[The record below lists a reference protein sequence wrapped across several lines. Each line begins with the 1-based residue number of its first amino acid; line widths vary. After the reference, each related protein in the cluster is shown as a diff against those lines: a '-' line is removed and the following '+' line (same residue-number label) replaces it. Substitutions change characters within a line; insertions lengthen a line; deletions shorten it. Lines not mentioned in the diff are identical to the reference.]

1 MADFEDVEDGV
12 DDIANVSNR
21 QTPDE
26 AFEASGGQLPRYST
40 SGPGSPVNGP
50 PLRKLADLRSSD
62 HLDPNEARDVIRL
75 AKAGDPEAKERL
87 FKCFH
92 KALIEVAAKP
102 KYDGPPFDER
112 LSAAEVGFWKA
123 FAGFDQHRNN
133 GFWAYARKFVE
144 GAVAD
149 CVTDWHY
156 RGLKDQ
162 SRAARKERAG
172 HRPINVEY
180 NGVEGSHYDLEG
192 AEPISEPITG
202 WIAADDN
209 ELRECDGSEGKVTD
223 AAWEKIV
230 AGRAVPTNWPGKGPL
245 EPCKPISRERYRGRS
260 GAGLCNSTQPQVRN
274 GG

>member
-1 MADFEDVEDGV
+1 MTDFEGVEDGV

-26 AFEASGGQLPRYST
+26 AFEASGGQLPRDNT
-40 SGPGSPVNGP
+40 NGPGSPVNGP
-50 PLRKLADLRSSD
+50 PLRKLADQRSSD

-92 KALIEVAAKP
+92 KALIKVAGEP

-123 FAGFDQHRNN
+123 LAGFDQTRNN

-162 SRAARKERAG
+162 SIAARKERAG
-172 HRPINVEY
+172 HRPIIVEY
-180 NGVEGSHYDLEG
+180 NGVEGSNYDLEG
-192 AEPISEPITG
+192 REPIIESITG
-202 WIAADDN
+202 RI
-209 ELRECDGSEGKVTD
+209 
-223 AAWEKIV
+223 
-230 AGRAVPTNWPGKGPL
+230 
-245 EPCKPISRERYRGRS
+245 
-260 GAGLCNSTQPQVRN
+260 GAE
-274 GG
+274 